1 MAACVWEQL
10 LYFEVC
16 IRACHHIRPWLRRWR
31 RKVLCQG
38 VVLAMNFHLVL
49 GSSRT
54 QIFRK
59 LVQVGRVLYVV
70 NFVGGIS
77 SGVNDHAACVGG
89 EAEALLLVPVVF
101 VTLRL
106 TLVVID

>member
-1 MAACVWEQL
+1 
-10 LYFEVC
+10 
-16 IRACHHIRPWLRRWR
+16 
-31 RKVLCQG
+31 
-38 VVLAMNFHLVL
+38 MNFHVIF

-70 NFVGGIS
+70 NLVGRIS
-77 SGVNDHAACVGG
+77 SGVNDHMACVRR
-89 EAEALLLVPVVF
+89 EAEALLLVPIVF

-106 TLVVID
+106 TLVVIG